1 MECLWSCRCRYL
13 RAFAQNP
20 NLIDRR
26 QMDIKKECL
35 AFWEIPNEMRKRP
48 EYMKAHIA
56 FPNMI
61 AEEPNAISVD
71 EIKLKVREQN

>member
-1 MECLWSCRCRYL
+1 
-13 RAFAQNP
+13 
-20 NLIDRR
+20 
-26 QMDIKKECL
+26 MDIKKECL